1 MLGNDGATKVHVH
14 QPSRGELGVVVGEE
28 GRESPL
34 VMVIPVAGGII
45 LPANIDH
52 GMALLKLSRISGAN
66 ERRGRIC
73 REQTE
78 EIDSQSLI
86 SMEMAARMKEEQL
99 ISNQTNIIGAK
110 KVGVYLWVP
119 MTGGVLSFFA
129 VVSAILKNCWN
140 LSIKR
145 QWVSECQ
152 AVR

>member
-1 MLGNDGATKVHVH
+1 MLGNDGAAKVHVH
-14 QPSRGELGVVVGEE
+14 QPSRRELGVVVGEE

-86 SMEMAARMKEEQL
+86 SMEMAARRKKE
-99 ISNQTNIIGAK
+99 
-110 KVGVYLWVP
+110 
-119 MTGGVLSFFA
+119 
-129 VVSAILKNCWN
+129 
-140 LSIKR
+140 
-145 QWVSECQ
+145 
-152 AVR
+152 